1 MLKEGADL
9 SHALSFYGTLIA
21 SILDLALIGL
31 SFMPFTEYYTD
42 LLDWKE
48 GTGEWETDCGAD
60 EEEAAEEEES
70 AYWKTPLYPKD
81 TIVWRFKILSN
92 IFRDP

>member
-1 MLKEGADL
+1 M
-9 SHALSFYGTLIA
+9 
-21 SILDLALIGL
+21 IGL

-70 AYWKTPLYPKD
+70 AY
-81 TIVWRFKILSN
+81 
-92 IFRDP
+92 

>member
-70 AYWKTPLYPKD
+70 ADRKS
-81 TIVWRFKILSN
+81 VV
-92 IFRDP
+92 